1 MPRVIYS
8 FPVTIIVLHKYR
20 SKLLPGCSSSLERL
34 PSNKDS
40 LVKQLLNPLA
50 WEQEQK
56 HVWWQLITRV
66 NICEDQVLSLVWG
79 RCLVPLINSSVVVQ
93 RVDNGGGWRRRMSV
107 RNFDQGLFS
116 EEMTQNHMCE
126 TVQGMT
132 TGRWGDIPAASSSV
146 SDLISRADKKF
157 LPVLQRRRNSLY
169 WSKYFWSSF
178 RKCFIVMQGGPRRDC
193 FV

>member
-1 MPRVIYS
+1 MTMSRVIYS

-40 LVKQLLNPLA
+40 FVKQILNPLA

-79 RCLVPLINSSVVVQ
+79 RCLVPLITALLWSKGWTMGVDEEGGRQ
-93 RVDNGGGWRRRMSV
+93 PGTLIRVSCLKSWHKIICV
-107 RNFDQGLFS
+107 RQ
-116 EEMTQNHMCE
+116 
-126 TVQGMT
+126 
-132 TGRWGDIPAASSSV
+132 
-146 SDLISRADKKF
+146 SRAWEQEDEEISQQ
-157 LPVLQRRRNSLY
+157 PHPQ
-169 WSKYFWSSF
+169 
-178 RKCFIVMQGGPRRDC
+178 
-193 FV
+193 